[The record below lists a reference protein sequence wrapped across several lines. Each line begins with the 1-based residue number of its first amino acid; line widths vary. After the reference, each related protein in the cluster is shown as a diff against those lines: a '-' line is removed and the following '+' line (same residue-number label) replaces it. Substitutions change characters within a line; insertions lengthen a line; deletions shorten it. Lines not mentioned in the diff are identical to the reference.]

1 MIATALIFCL
11 GALCASLIAL
21 LFVPLVWRRAQR
33 LARRE
38 FDATIPTSVNEIR
51 AEMDLVRATSAFSL
65 RREERRAR
73 EISEKAAR
81 ERGEAGRVILE
92 NGHLLARQKE
102 LEETLTQRDTHVSA
116 LDERLR
122 AVVGERD
129 ELLQAHQELRARLQG
144 RSEELEAL
152 ALRHQALKERAA
164 EDHQRLGLADAHIV
178 KLEEALRLA
187 RAPGAPGASMSPSA
201 KPSAVVP
208 QPQPAPP
215 IEAAPIA
222 GKPERAGTSR
232 SGSERLRAVLKSR
245 ADVGTP
251 ATPVPVAA
259 PVPVPMPDPVV
270 APKGIA
276 ADGNE
281 NAEIRERISDIAAR
295 VIQKEIET
303 EGANSPLRALIEKPE
318 PPREGPPSLAS
329 RVRALLSADEAR
341 PGDSASSREAAPM
354 PAPTPAALLA
364 ATTPDAPPAPA
375 STVAAKPASGAAKRN
390 GGGRSRPKSR
400 R

>member
-102 LEETLTQRDTHVSA
+102 LEETLTERDTHVSA

-129 ELLQAHQELRARLQG
+129 ELLRAHQELRARLQG

-251 ATPVPVAA
+251 ATPVPV
-259 PVPVPMPDPVV
+259 PVPDPVV
-270 APKGIA
+270 APKSIA
-276 ADGNE
+276 ADGSE

-354 PAPTPAALLA
+354 PAPAHAELLA

>member
-73 EISEKAAR
+73 EIGEKAAR

-102 LEETLTQRDTHVSA
+102 LEETLAEREAHVSA

-129 ELLQAHQELRARLQG
+129 ELLRAHQELRARLQG

-152 ALRHQALKERAA
+152 ALRHQALRERAA

-187 RAPGAPGASMSPSA
+187 RAPGASAPPSA
-201 KPSAVVP
+201 KPSTVAP
-208 QPQPAPP
+208 PPPQPAPP
-215 IEAAPIA
+215 IEAVPVPLAA
-222 GKPERAGTSR
+222 KPERAETSR

-245 ADVGTP
+245 ADVVTP
-251 ATPVPVAA
+251 AA
-259 PVPVPMPDPVV
+259 PTPVV
-270 APKGIA
+270 APAPAPDSAVAPASIA
-276 ADGNE
+276 ADGSE

-295 VIQKEIET
+295 VIQKEIEV

-318 PPREGPPSLAS
+318 PPREDGAPSLAS
-329 RVRALLSADEAR
+329 RVRALLTAGEAS
-341 PGDSASSREAAPM
+341 PGDSASPRDTA
-354 PAPTPAALLA
+354 PAPTALLA
-364 ATTPDAPPAPA
+364 ATTPDAPPASA
-375 STVAAKPASGAAKRN
+375 STVAVKPAPGAAKRN

>member
-73 EISEKAAR
+73 EVSEKAAR

-102 LEETLTQRDTHVSA
+102 LEETLTQRDMHVSA

-129 ELLQAHQELRARLQG
+129 ELLRAHQELRARLQG

-164 EDHQRLGLADAHIV
+164 EDHQRLGLADAHIA

-187 RAPGAPGASMSPSA
+187 RAPGAPTLPSA
-201 KPSAVVP
+201 KPSAVAP
-208 QPQPAPP
+208 PPPPPQPAPP

-222 GKPERAGTSR
+222 AKPERGGTPR

-251 ATPVPVAA
+251 AAPLPVAA
-259 PVPVPMPDPVV
+259 PVPMPNPVA
-270 APKGIA
+270 APASFA

-303 EGANSPLRALIEKPE
+303 EGANSPLRALIEQPE
-318 PPREGPPSLAS
+318 PVREGAPSLAS
-329 RVRALLSADEAR
+329 RVRALLSAGEAS
-341 PGDSASSREAAPM
+341 PGDSAPSREAAPM
-354 PAPTPAALLA
+354 PAPAALLA

-375 STVAAKPASGAAKRN
+375 PTVVAKPASGAAKRN